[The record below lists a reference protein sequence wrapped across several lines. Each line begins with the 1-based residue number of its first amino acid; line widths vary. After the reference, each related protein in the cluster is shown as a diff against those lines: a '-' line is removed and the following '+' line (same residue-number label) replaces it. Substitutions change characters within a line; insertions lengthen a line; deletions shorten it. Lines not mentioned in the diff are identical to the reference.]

1 MNTYSESK
9 LVLAKAMTLGEYYAL
24 RAWELRDWD
33 TLQEKDANEEG
44 YLVVCSDRPANH
56 PDYDGHISWSP
67 KVVFD
72 KTTVSL
78 GRIAGRPAY
87 QQRVRAERAELAK
100 KLDALSTFLNS
111 NTNVPSLVDKGLLQV
126 QRSTMT
132 NYLHTLDLRIKGFDS

>member
-9 LVLAKAMTLGEYYAL
+9 LVLAKAMTLGEYH
-24 RAWELRDWD
+24 ELRGWEAP
-33 TLQEKDANEEG
+33 LENSNEEG

-78 GRIAGRPAY
+78 GRISGRPAY
-87 QQRVRAERAELAK
+87 QQRVRAERADLAK

-111 NTNVPSLVDKGLLQV
+111 NTNVPSLVDKGLLHV